1 MLNNSCSDLPEEWSG
16 FCTVYMQFGELM
28 KKSFEERLQEISG
41 AAELKAAKGLL
52 KSGRL
57 AGAWRDREGRLC
69 GRFHLT
75 EGSADTRVRTG
86 ENPAGSCSCG
96 HAAPGRLCEHAV
108 ALILY
113 SGRFNPAAKRP
124 AEEEAPAY

>member
-57 AGAWRDREGRLC
+57 AGRIRPAAAA
-69 GRFHLT
+69 
-75 EGSADTRVRTG
+75 ADMRR
-86 ENPAGSCSCG
+86 PAGSASM
-96 HAAPGRLCEHAV
+96 PSR
-108 ALILY
+108 
-113 SGRFNPAAKRP
+113 
-124 AEEEAPAY
+124 